1 MQITAER
8 VRTLVR
14 WCEYGYVVVLLFA
27 LTQGPVFTL
36 WFASSVNVIGSSMN
50 QVHVATF
57 AALQLPAL
65 FLLGYRRLPRT
76 SMVGPIGVLAAFCGW
91 MVLTTAWAT
100 LGQHTIVEAMSLC
113 LTCAAGL
120 YFARSFSLFEQLVL
134 VLVAMQPGLLLSRY
148 AVANNWDRAVSID
161 GNWVGIY
168 FNRNS
173 LAPVAMVS
181 LLVAA
186 ALMWLVFLRRDQRW
200 SKIALFVLFDA
211 TLFAAVMLYRTSSN
225 TSIGA
230 GISFVVVWVFWTLIR
245 YLHRTQRLQ
254 PGALHRAV
262 YPAFVTGAAVLTW
275 AGVQFQNTIL
285 GIFGET
291 VDFNGRTALWRFS
304 WTGFLERP
312 IFGWG
317 WLSAWRTPKFFTR
330 DLWWTLNNM
339 QWSHSGYMDVLLGG
353 GFVGAALLVV
363 AIVWGGSR
371 HVDHAVTTPAGQW
384 APAIMFFVLA
394 AATQESFFIGN
405 HFLWLLLVA
414 AIAGSLREKSP
425 RALQ

>member
-36 WFASSVNVIGSSMN
+36 WFASSVNVVGSSMN

-91 MVLTTAWAT
+91 MVLSTAWAT
-100 LGQHTIVEAMSLC
+100 LGQHTIIEAMSLC

-186 ALMWLVFLRRDQRW
+186 ALMWLVFMRRDQRW
-200 SKIALFVLFDA
+200 SKIALFVLFDVA
-211 TLFAAVMLYRTSSN
+211 LFAAVMLYRTSSN

-230 GISFVVVWVFWTLIR
+230 GISFHGV
-245 YLHRTQRLQ
+245 LQ
-254 PGALHRAV
+254 GKTESP
-262 YPAFVTGAAVLTW
+262 VTAESSLT
-275 AGVQFQNTIL
+275 A
-285 GIFGET
+285 
-291 VDFNGRTALWRFS
+291 S
-304 WTGFLERP
+304 
-312 IFGWG
+312 
-317 WLSAWRTPKFFTR
+317 
-330 DLWWTLNNM
+330 
-339 QWSHSGYMDVLLGG
+339 LL
-353 GFVGAALLVV
+353 
-363 AIVWGGSR
+363 
-371 HVDHAVTTPAGQW
+371 
-384 APAIMFFVLA
+384 
-394 AATQESFFIGN
+394 
-405 HFLWLLLVA
+405 
-414 AIAGSLREKSP
+414 
-425 RALQ
+425 

>member
-27 LTQGPVFTL
+27 LTQGPVFSL
-36 WFASSVNVIGSSMN
+36 WFASSVNVVGSSMN

-91 MVLTTAWAT
+91 MVLSTAWAT

-113 LTCAAGL
+113 LTCSAGL

-200 SKIALFVLFDA
+200 SKIALFVLFDVA
-211 TLFAAVMLYRTSSN
+211 LFAAVMLYLARVPYVGVN
-225 TSIGA
+225 A
-230 GISFVVVWVFWTLIR
+230 GP
-245 YLHRTQRLQ
+245 
-254 PGALHRAV
+254 PG
-262 YPAFVTGAAVLTW
+262 
-275 AGVQFQNTIL
+275 
-285 GIFGET
+285 
-291 VDFNGRTALWRFS
+291 FN
-304 WTGFLERP
+304 
-312 IFGWG
+312 
-317 WLSAWRTPKFFTR
+317 
-330 DLWWTLNNM
+330 
-339 QWSHSGYMDVLLGG
+339 
-353 GFVGAALLVV
+353 
-363 AIVWGGSR
+363 
-371 HVDHAVTTPAGQW
+371 
-384 APAIMFFVLA
+384 
-394 AATQESFFIGN
+394 
-405 HFLWLLLVA
+405 
-414 AIAGSLREKSP
+414 
-425 RALQ
+425 